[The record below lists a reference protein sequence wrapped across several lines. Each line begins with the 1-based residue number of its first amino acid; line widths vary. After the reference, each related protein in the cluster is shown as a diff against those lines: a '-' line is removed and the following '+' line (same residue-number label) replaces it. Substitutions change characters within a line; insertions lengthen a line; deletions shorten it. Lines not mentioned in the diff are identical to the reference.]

1 MAAKIKVYS
10 GIKNLIIGL
19 GVTIRHLFSHAV
31 TLQYPDERWEMPERS
46 RGVVVLLSDK
56 ETGDLNCTACIL
68 CAKACPV
75 GAIWIERHRGDDK
88 RWKLDKFEI
97 DNTICCYCG
106 LCEEACN
113 FDAIKLTGKYEFSA
127 FDKESLTYDVN
138 RLQELGLDVDY
149 EPKRKKPAPKPAATP
164 QPKPAT
170 DASAGEAK
178 AESAAAANPEA
189 AGKSPEVAEKKEQP
203 GDSAPAAETKPDDNN
218 EEKGA

>member
-1 MAAKIKVYS
+1 MATKIPIFS

-19 GVTIRHLFSHAV
+19 TVTIRHLFSHAV

-56 ETGDLNCTACIL
+56 ETGELNCTACIL

-75 GAIWIERHRGDDK
+75 GAIQVDRHRGDDK
-88 RWKLDKFEI
+88 RWKLDEFKI

-127 FDKESLTYDVN
+127 YEKSSLIYDKFK
-138 RLQELGLDVDY
+138 LQELGIDVDY
-149 EPKRKKPAPKPAATP
+149 EPKRKKPAPKPTATPPADAATAGAKVDAP
-164 QPKPAT
+164 APANPDGGTEKPASESKPADEATQPKS
-170 DASAGEAK
+170 D
-178 AESAAAANPEA
+178 NPD
-189 AGKSPEVAEKKEQP
+189 Q
-203 GDSAPAAETKPDDNN
+203 
-218 EEKGA
+218 EKGA

>member
-1 MAAKIKVYS
+1 MTTRIHIFS
-10 GIKNLIIGL
+10 GIKNLAIGL
-19 GVTIRHLFSHAV
+19 TVTIRHLFSKAI

-56 ETGDLNCTACIL
+56 ETGELNCTACIL

-75 GAIWIERHRGDDK
+75 GAIQVERHRGEDK
-88 RWKLDKFEI
+88 RWKLDGFRI

-127 FDKESLTYDVN
+127 YDKASLMYDKH

-149 EPKRKKPAPKPAATP
+149 EPKRKKPAPKPAAAP
-164 QPKPAT
+164 PPDAASAGAKA
-170 DASAGEAK
+170 DASAPAK
-178 AESAAAANPEA
+178 PEA
-189 AGKSPEVAEKKEQP
+189 AE
-203 GDSAPAAETKPDDNN
+203 DLPAAESRPAGETAPSNTENSD